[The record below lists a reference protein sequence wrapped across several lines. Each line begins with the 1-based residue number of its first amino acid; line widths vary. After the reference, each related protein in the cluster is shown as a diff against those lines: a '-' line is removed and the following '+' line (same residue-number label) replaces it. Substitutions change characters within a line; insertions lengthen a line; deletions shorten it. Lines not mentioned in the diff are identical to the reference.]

1 MWMEYNPNPA
11 QKATGDCAVR
21 ALTKVL
27 DVDWERAFAILAK
40 NGFIM
45 GDMPS
50 SNVVIS
56 ATLRQNGYYRNTI
69 PNECPD
75 CYTIGDFAREHN
87 SGTYVVG
94 TGNHVVAVKDGNIYD
109 SWDSSKEVPVYY
121 WYKKDDG

>member
-21 ALTKVL
+21 ALAKVL

-75 CYTIGDFAREHN
+75 CYTIEDFAREHN

-121 WYKKDDG
+121 WYKKEDE

>member
-1 MWMEYNPNPA
+1 MEYNPNPA

-21 ALTKVL
+21 ALAKVL

-75 CYTIGDFAREHN
+75 CYTIEDFAREHN

-121 WYKKDDG
+121 WYKKEDE